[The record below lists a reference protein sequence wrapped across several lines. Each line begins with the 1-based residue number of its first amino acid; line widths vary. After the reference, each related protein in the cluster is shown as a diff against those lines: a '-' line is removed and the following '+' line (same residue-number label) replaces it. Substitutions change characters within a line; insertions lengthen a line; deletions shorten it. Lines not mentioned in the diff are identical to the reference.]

1 MTINTTQVFSSKV
14 SSLSFCRTSL
24 PASRLHFLAGWDAW
38 KENATARQ
46 HDQSYPWRQ
55 RLDAREDQEDV
66 DKVLSGDIS
75 AFERIVQRWQ
85 GPIVNLAYRFCRDRS
100 RAEDIAQEAFLRA
113 FRGLKG
119 WRRDAAF
126 STWLFAIATNVY
138 RSELRRIPELPL
150 DSIEGLEALNSK
162 WIESADFTDDDRDRA
177 VRRSVAALPGKYK
190 EVLVLFYFHEMDISA
205 TSRSLGLPE
214 GTVKARLSR
223 GRKILRSKLPQF
235 LGELKLKEAQ

>member
-1 MTINTTQVFSSKV
+1 
-14 SSLSFCRTSL
+14 
-24 PASRLHFLAGWDAW
+24 LH
-38 KENATARQ
+38 
-46 HDQSYPWRQ
+46 
-55 RLDAREDQEDV
+55 AREDQEDV
-66 DKVLSGDIS
+66 DRVLAGDIS

-85 GPIVNLAYRFCRDRS
+85 CPLVNLAYRFCRDRS
-100 RAEDIAQEAFLRA
+100 RAEDMAQEAFLRA

-126 STWLFAIATNVY
+126 STWIFAIAANFY
-138 RSELRRIPELPL
+138 RSELRRIPEGTLAL
-150 DSIEGLEALNSK
+150 DSIEGLAALNAEF
-162 WIESADFTDDDRDRA
+162 IEAKDEDRDRA
-177 VRRSVAALPGKYK
+177 VRRAVSALPGKYR

-235 LGELKLKEAQ
+235 LGELKLEEAQ

>member
-1 MTINTTQVFSSKV
+1 
-14 SSLSFCRTSL
+14 
-24 PASRLHFLAGWDAW
+24 
-38 KENATARQ
+38 
-46 HDQSYPWRQ
+46 
-55 RLDAREDQEDV
+55 LDAREDQEDV

-85 GPIVNLAYRFCRDRS
+85 GPIVNLAYRFCGDRS

-138 RSELRRIPELPL
+138 RSEFRRIPELPL
-150 DSIEGLEALNSK
+150 DSMETLAALNAK
-162 WIESADFTDDDRDRA
+162 FIESTDEDRDRA
-177 VRRSVAALPGKYK
+177 VRRSVSALPGKYK

-223 GRKILRSKLPQF
+223 GRKLLRSKLPQF